1 MVKRKSI
8 KTLQRIGLWFISVV
22 LLSAV
27 SMEAVLAQRNNLN
40 FTEINNQTYDPRCTA
55 AAGSAENPLVGDDN
69 ISKALNFLMRQGLSG
84 IQAAAIIGNFVG
96 ESGSL
101 NGNTIVIDPTA
112 VNPSSG
118 AFGIAQWLGG
128 RKQALFTHAATAYG
142 EPKSPEDLGVQ
153 LDYFWKEVTSSERAA
168 LSSLE
173 KQTSLGDDA
182 TGKGG
187 AVEDWARKFERPSE
201 KEIQDSIMKR
211 YTAAKIALAMSGN
224 PTSPTGSGSSCK
236 CEGDASGKIVVID
249 PGHSKNPTNETDPAS
264 GIKSSDYEN
273 QPEMQEVWDVSQKVR
288 AELEKAGFKVIM
300 TKSSADSSVGL
311 IERAN
316 IANKAK
322 ADMAISIHNDHGQN
336 FDSMKWVTPQEVGR
350 YRETDGKRKTFTNQ
364 EVAQKSQ
371 SMAKVFVEERK
382 KAEGGNV
389 EIHGLDFPAGRGL
402 PSTGNIAI
410 VQLFSEV
417 PWVYHEVGGKG
428 FNADKY
434 AAGLIEGT
442 KKALG
447 AAGAGCSNILGN
459 GSAVDTA
466 INYAWPTYR
475 GSGYTTRKPEYIEA
489 TAKAQ
494 TAGKYIGGCNGVD
507 CGGFTTRVMQ
517 DSGAD
522 PDFNNVQPTK
532 GPVTSQEDYMKRFPD
547 KYEARVAI
555 TSPSQLRGGDI
566 AIAFDRGHTFMWV
579 GDQTSKGFQTHI
591 ASASLC
597 DRAPMA
603 GREAITGNRWYSLK
617 K

>member
-8 KTLQRIGLWFISVV
+8 KTLQRIGLWFISAV

-55 AAGSAENPLVGDDN
+55 AAGSSENPLVGSDN
-69 ISKALNFLMRQGLSG
+69 ITKTLNFLMQKGLSA

-101 NGNTIVIDPTA
+101 NGSSIVIDPTA
-112 VNPSSG
+112 VNSSSG
-118 AFGIAQWLGG
+118 AYGIAQWLGG
-128 RKQALFTHAATAYG
+128 RKQGLFDHAKNAY
-142 EPKSPEDLGVQ
+142 EPDKSPDDLGVQ
-153 LDYFWKEVTSSERAA
+153 LDYFWIEVTGPEKAA
-168 LSSLE
+168 LNSLE
-173 KQTSLGDDA
+173 KFTELGNET
-182 TGKGG
+182 TGRGG

-201 KEIQDSIMKR
+201 KELQDSIMKR
-211 YTAAKIALAMSGN
+211 FTAAKIALSLGGN
-224 PTSPTGSGSSCK
+224 PTSPTGGGSSCK
-236 CEGDASGKIVVID
+236 CEGDATGKIVVID

-389 EIHGLDFPAGRGL
+389 ELHGLDFPAGRGL

-447 AAGAGCSNILGN
+447 AAGAGCSNALGN

-475 GSGYTTRKPEYIEA
+475 GAGYTTRKPEYIEA

-522 PDFNNVQPTK
+522 PDYNNVAPTK

-547 KYEARVAI
+547 KYEARGAI
-555 TSPSQLRGGDI
+555 TSPSQLKGGDI
-566 AIAFDRGHTFMWV
+566 AIAFDRGHTFMYV
-579 GDQTSKGFQTHI
+579 GDQTAKGFQTHI